1 MIKIQEDALY
11 NLIWSPHL
19 AGAPKQQKRK
29 YMHYKHPLY
38 GLKVAKKEKSQAR
51 EKVYALDCKNKPR
64 QIFELKF
71 CSQLAQKT
79 KHPS

>member
-1 MIKIQEDALY
+1 VIKIQADALY

-38 GLKVAKKEKSQAR
+38 GLKVARK
-51 EKVYALDCKNKPR
+51 
-64 QIFELKF
+64 
-71 CSQLAQKT
+71 
-79 KHPS
+79 